1 MKLIKNLK
9 KFIKTNH
16 VIAVLGLLVLLVAIG
31 QFSTRK
37 SNVTDNMN
45 SEVAPNKLS
54 PGVVPNSIGAT
65 QYSPVQSNNV
75 EGGKKNAIPV
85 DTVSPNELLPKSAN
99 DSSLQGAGGDLTN
112 ANMLKSGHHIGIDT
126 VSGSRGN
133 ANLQLR
139 ADPAIQKVDIGP
151 WLQST
156 HEQDTTGLRVQ

>member
-16 VIAVLGLLVLLVAIG
+16 VIAVLGLLVLLVAVG

-37 SNVTDNMN
+37 SNVTDNMHGG
-45 SEVAPNKLS
+45 SKPVEFT
-54 PGVVPNSIGAT
+54 PGVVPNSVDAVP
-65 QYSPVQSNNV
+65 YSPVQSNNV
-75 EGGKKNAIPV
+75 HVDKKNGIPT

-139 ADPAIQKVDIGP
+139 ADPTIQKVDVGP
-151 WLQST
+151 WGQST

>member
-45 SEVAPNKLS
+45 SEVAQNKLS

-126 VSGSRGN
+126 VGGSRGN

-139 ADPAIQKVDIGP
+139 ADPSIQKVDIGP

>member
-1 MKLIKNLK
+1 MKLFKNLK

-37 SNVTDNMN
+37 SNVTDNMHGG
-45 SEVAPNKLS
+45 VTPPPLS
-54 PGVVPNSIGAT
+54 PGVVPQAADEV

-75 EGGKKNAIPV
+75 EEKNGTPV
-85 DTVSPNELLPKSAN
+85 DTISPNELLPKSSN

-112 ANMLKSGHHIGIDT
+112 VNMLKSGHHIGIDT
-126 VSGSRGN
+126 VGGSRGN

-139 ADPAIQKVDIGP
+139 ADPAIQKVDVGP